1 MNVRVLFSLCSAK
14 FLSKLQSKQAH
25 KEEEHNP
32 TLSLQKLYLLVL
44 TKKLV
49 DLVLA
54 KEF

>member
-1 MNVRVLFSLCSAK
+1 
-14 FLSKLQSKQAH
+14 LSKLRSKQAH

-32 TLSLQKLYLLVL
+32 TLPLQKLYLLVA
-44 TKKLV
+44 TKEPV